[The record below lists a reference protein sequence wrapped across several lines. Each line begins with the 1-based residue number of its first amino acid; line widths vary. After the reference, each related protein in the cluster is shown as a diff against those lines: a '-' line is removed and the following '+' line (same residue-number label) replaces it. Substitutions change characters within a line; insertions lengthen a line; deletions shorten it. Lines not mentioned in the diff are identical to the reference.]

1 MDQIVAGAITFNRGR
16 RRQYRGGRMVAGCRP
31 WSRSTSFLA
40 SFGIVPLA
48 LEHWGYV
55 LVLSLITF
63 LFVEATKWFDYINR
77 PQTEA
82 GCRVE

>member
-1 MDQIVAGAITFNRGR
+1 MPALVAVYVIPGI
-16 RRQYRGGRMVAGCRP
+16 
-31 WSRSTSFLA
+31 
-40 SFGIVPLA
+40 FGIVPLA